1 MCKMGVCVCVCRIN
15 IHDAAHEAEDSTTLA
30 TPTIALFAQLIM
42 KLWRFSVNLE
52 LHKDVDL
59 SDVVCMI
66 IHINIHIHMQAYYM
80 IKWELAK
87 LWWHWK
93 ICTEIFGKGFQISIN
108 WESILTLLGFLR
120 FLISLILDIENLR
133 TFQLYYIHLKLIKT
147 VL

>member
-1 MCKMGVCVCVCRIN
+1 MCVCVCRIN

-66 IHINIHIHMQAYYM
+66 IHINIHIHMQAYY
-80 IKWELAK
+80 IY
-87 LWWHWK
+87 
-93 ICTEIFGKGFQISIN
+93 
-108 WESILTLLGFLR
+108 
-120 FLISLILDIENLR
+120 D
-133 TFQLYYIHLKLIKT
+133 
-147 VL
+147 

>member
-1 MCKMGVCVCVCRIN
+1 MGVCVCVCRIN
-15 IHDAAHEAEDSTTLA
+15 IHDAAHEAEDSSTLA

-87 LWWHWK
+87 LW
-93 ICTEIFGKGFQISIN
+93 
-108 WESILTLLGFLR
+108 
-120 FLISLILDIENLR
+120 
-133 TFQLYYIHLKLIKT
+133 
-147 VL
+147 